1 MSCVTWHLPP
11 PPLGPGAGPTGCLC
25 GCLCTFEK
33 AAWWR
38 KSCDVCL
45 HAWLQCVAPPPLPP
59 TRRFFLP
66 LRRQQHRAASGQR
79 RRGSGSNIRP
89 QEGSG
94 GENEGKRF
102 ILII

>member
-45 HAWLQCVAPPPLPP
+45 HAWLQCVAPPPLPHSP
-59 TRRFFLP
+59 TPPPPFLFVAATAATP
-66 LRRQQHRAASGQR
+66 RGKWTKATRQRVKHPS
-79 RRGSGSNIRP
+79 
-89 QEGSG
+89 SG
-94 GENEGKRF
+94 GFGW
-102 ILII
+102 